1 MIDRLEDITIEH
13 LYLDALP
20 DEISHLAAHELL
32 QVIYDYKSDMTVKE
46 ILHKYSI
53 DIKPSKLKKFLPL
66 ILNGVCEFCGGK
78 IGVELES
85 KTSRYGLLDQQSS
98 QCISCGHK
106 PLGYRCNCKSCL
118 LLQEEQRIYAEAK
131 KAKIIELKMEVIQ
144 SQYNFEK
151 FEYIDE
157 NDLDFKDKVF
167 LSVILRSCL
176 SEDGKYIKPIQS
188 SVEPISSSQ
197 DLTTKIIRGLTSKG
211 IIVPSVKSE
220 IEAFSFDESNESA
233 GYYIYL
239 VKYLLNIRMEDKYS
253 LLIERLLY
261 LTEDIHQHLDDFLEI
276 WKDLAFHEVMSYY
289 LNQMAEVGYEPSI
302 GEITK
307 TTFQKLLENF
317 SVGQIFN
324 IIFRAVANSTKAY
337 QSREYSKKH
346 AMNMVVA
353 SCRNQGERAIAEH
366 WDLKSYG
373 RIKQLPESELSRLLF
388 TSLLKKPNQG
398 FYNAPTRE
406 NLKKLINEE
415 ETLH

>member
-20 DEISHLAAHELL
+20 DELSHLAANDLL

-46 ILHKYSI
+46 ILYKYSI
-53 DIKPSKLKKFLPL
+53 DIKPSKFKKSLPL
-66 ILNGVCEFCGGK
+66 ILNGVCEFCEGK
-78 IGVELES
+78 IGVELGS
-85 KTSRYGLLDQQSS
+85 KTSQNSLFDEQSS
-98 QCISCGHK
+98 QCINCGHK
-106 PLGYRCNCKSCL
+106 PLSYRCNCKSCL
-118 LLQEEQRIYAEAK
+118 LLEEEQRIDAEAK
-131 KAKIIELKMEVIQ
+131 KAKIVEMKMGIIQ
-144 SQYNFEK
+144 SQYNFEN

-188 SVEPISSSQ
+188 SVEPISSSH
-197 DLTTKIIRGLTSKG
+197 DLTTKIIRSLTSKE
-211 IIVPSVKSE
+211 IIVPSVQSK

-239 VKYLLNIRMEDKYS
+239 VKYLLNIRVTDKYS
-253 LLIERLLY
+253 LLVERLLY
-261 LTEDIHQHLDDFLEI
+261 LDVDIHQHLDEFLEI

-307 TTFQKLLENF
+307 TTFQKLLETF
-317 SVGQIFN
+317 SVGEIFY
-324 IIFRAVANSTKAY
+324 IIYRTIPLSTRDY
-337 QSREYSKKH
+337 QAGKKSKKH
-346 AMNMVVA
+346 AMNWVVTE
-353 SCRNQGERAIAEH
+353 CRNYGEKILANNWNRTTFH
-366 WDLKSYG
+366 
-373 RIKQLPESELSRLLF
+373 RIKQLPESELSHLLF

-398 FYNAPTRE
+398 FYNAPTIE

-415 ETLH
+415 ESLH